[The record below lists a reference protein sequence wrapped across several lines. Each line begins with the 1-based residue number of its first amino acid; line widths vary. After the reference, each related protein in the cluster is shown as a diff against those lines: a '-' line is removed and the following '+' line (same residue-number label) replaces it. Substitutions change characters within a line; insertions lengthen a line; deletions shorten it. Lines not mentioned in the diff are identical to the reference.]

1 MKKAI
6 LVAYCCDQNEPSRP
20 LPHIF
25 LIPDH
30 IGIRNALLKKL
41 LVTEFNL
48 LLNDETPITITK
60 GNADDYGDLVVA
72 YGDEMF
78 LFVTFIKD

>member
-6 LVAYCCDQNEPSRP
+6 LLPYACDQHEPSRP

-30 IGIRNALLKKL
+30 VGTRDALLKKL
-41 LVTEFNL
+41 FADHVCDEFQDDVTVR
-48 LLNDETPITITK
+48 TGK
-60 GNADDYGDLVVA
+60 ADDYGDLIVSFN
-72 YGDEMF
+72 DDMF
-78 LFVTFIKD
+78 LFVTFIKE